1 MIFNFD
7 GIIEFDLKKDSK
19 SYKIDNKEYGM
30 NVVVNTDIEAIQHM
44 YNWFQDK
51 KMNIEL
57 AAFNKKLSKYK
68 V

>member
-1 MIFNFD
+1 VIFNFD